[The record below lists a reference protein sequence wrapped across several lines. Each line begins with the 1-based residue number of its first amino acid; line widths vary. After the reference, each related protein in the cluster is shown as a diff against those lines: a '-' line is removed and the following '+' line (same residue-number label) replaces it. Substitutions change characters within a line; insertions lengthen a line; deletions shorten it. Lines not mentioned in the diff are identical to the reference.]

1 MEAPPLGSITEQLE
15 GHLDVYDIDA
25 REVETVAGH
34 PDALQQLDVEDGPTI
49 WLMLGWGEGTGGPG
63 MLVVGVENEYDD
75 GMGLTHAY
83 QIYEDLRPESVDDDE
98 RPAPFEM
105 LRAVV
110 DEFGLRVHIGPVED
124 RLIFDRRVPLD
135 GAALLDVIEYSG
147 LPNGHTADGEFM
159 VREME
164 SEEGERI
171 AHCGLVFAIDRTAY
185 RTYLHEKGS
194 DTSDTS

>member
-15 GHLDVYDIDA
+15 GHLDVYDIEA
-25 REVETVAGH
+25 EEVEAVAGN
-34 PDALQQLDVEDGPTI
+34 PDALQQLDIEDGPTI
-49 WLMLGWGEGTGGPG
+49 WLMLGRSEDGGEPG

-83 QIYEDLRPESVDDDE
+83 RIYEDLRPESVGTDD

-105 LRAVV
+105 LRTLI
-110 DEFGLRVHIGPVED
+110 DEFGLLVHIGPVED

-135 GAALLDVIEYSG
+135 GTALLDVIEYSG

-194 DTSDTS
+194 DTSDTP